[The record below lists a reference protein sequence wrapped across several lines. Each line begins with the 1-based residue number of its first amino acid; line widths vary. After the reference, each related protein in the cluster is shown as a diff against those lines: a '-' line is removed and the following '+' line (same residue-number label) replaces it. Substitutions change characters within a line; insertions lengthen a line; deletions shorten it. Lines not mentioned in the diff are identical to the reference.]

1 MEKLKIKKRGLDY
14 FPLQTDFIHDRLV
27 RRIMKHEG
35 DATLSVLLCTL
46 TYIYSG
52 EGYYVPAGKA
62 FYEDLSDCLY
72 EAKPADVSRI
82 IALAVEYGIFDA
94 GMYTRYGILTSAAI
108 QSQFLFCTRRR
119 RKNGIDPRYNL
130 LEEEEVAEETT
141 VATTA
146 ARAEAAVETPE
157 APKVSGKAGAEERE
171 NPASC
176 SEPAAN
182 APEAQEKH
190 VAKTVEN
197 VTIDPENVTTGPKN
211 VTSGTQSIAKKSIA
225 QQSKENPL
233 LKSSPGG
240 GTGEGAARRSAEEEY
255 SPAGEAERRA
265 DGGGMPLPG
274 ATAVAAPADKAEEY
288 RRKLAQ
294 LRPPADGV
302 PRNLEGLL
310 LNLCQ
315 LRIPPQEQYAIVL
328 KSNFGV
334 IGHPMWRGF
343 GVLRE
348 SRGKIRQPGK
358 YLLSLCK

>member
-52 EGYYVPAGKA
+52 EGYYVPAGKT

-94 GMYTRYGILTSAAI
+94 GMYARYGILTSAAI

-130 LEEEEVAEETT
+130 LEEEDTAEET
-141 VATTA
+141 ATKA
-146 ARAEAAVETPE
+146 AAGRAAEAAVETPE
-157 APKVSGKAGAEERE
+157 VPKVSGKAGAEERE

-176 SEPAAN
+176 SGPAFK
-182 APEAQEKH
+182 PSEAQEKH

-197 VTIDPENVTTGPKN
+197 VTFAPGNVTTDPKN
-211 VTSGTQSIAKKSIA
+211 VTSGTQSIAKHSIA

-233 LKSSPGG
+233 LQCSPGG
-240 GTGEGAARRSAEEEY
+240 GTGEGAARRHAEED
-255 SPAGEAERRA
+255 SLPGRLVRKRA
-265 DGGGMPLPG
+265 DGG
-274 ATAVAAPADKAEEY
+274 VRAPSGGSAPEDRAEEY

-294 LRPPADGV
+294 LRPPADGL

-310 LNLCQ
+310 LNLSQ

-343 GVLRE
+343 GALRE
-348 SRGKIRQPGK
+348 SHGKIRQPGK